1 MMKKYLLGLL
11 LCLGLQSA
19 VFAADTITVSEQTIR
34 LSGWAKADVQ
44 EAYDAGIV
52 SAAFEMGTDYRI
64 PISREQLAH
73 LLVDWVV
80 NTKGTTIADC
90 IAQYDLQF
98 ISATASDAAQSVPV
112 AWDAANS
119 DATRVADGRFT
130 DTQTVHTE
138 LAACMGIVQ
147 GDGTA
152 FRPLATID
160 RAGAAVM
167 LQRSMKIVGVTDA
180 NRAPKSFSDFYDIPR
195 WAVEGVKFAS
205 GRTNTA
211 GQALLSGMDG
221 AFAPHGFT
229 TIEQAILILR
239 RMQDSL
245 SVSDIYK
252 NWRSAA
258 GYDAVTLAL
267 TFGGDCTFGRSHT
280 ASYSG
285 SFDEMYDLQNNPA
298 YFFSGISEFFN
309 DDLTMVNFEG
319 TLTTASK
326 HAEKTFAFKGR
337 PAYAKI
343 LPAGSIDVVTLA
355 NNHSKDYLQQGWE
368 DTVNALSPYVRISAY
383 DAMPIVT
390 IKGIRIGFAS
400 NVGWGFDSTQ
410 KQFIQSAV
418 KTLKT
423 YGADVIIF
431 NYHWGIERTYY
442 SNATQ
447 QAIAHYCIDQ
457 GADLVIGNHPHV
469 VQEVETYHGKQIA
482 YSLGNLVFGG
492 NRNPSDKNCILFRQ
506 NLTLDLDSKEIISTS
521 YQAIP
526 YQVSSVSTRNDYHP
540 IKRCV

>member
-1 MMKKYLLGLL
+1 MMKKLLLGLL
-11 LCLGLQSA
+11 LCLGLQ
-19 VFAADTITVSEQTIR
+19 FAAAAADEVTISNQNIQ
-34 LSGWAKADVQ
+34 LSSWAKEAVQ
-44 EAYDAGIV
+44 QAYDVGIV
-52 SAAFEMGTDYRI
+52 SADFAMGGDYTI
-64 PISREQLAH
+64 PISREQLTH
-73 LLVDWVV
+73 LLVDWVANV
-80 NTKGTTIADC
+80 QGMTIADY
-90 IAQYDLQF
+90 IQQYDLQC
-98 ISATASDAAQSVPV
+98 IAAVESADTTAVTAN
-112 AWDAANS
+112 AANS
-119 DATRVADGRFT
+119 DALLVTNGRFT
-130 DTQTVHTE
+130 DTQNVYTE
-138 LAACMGIVQ
+138 IAACLGIVN
-147 GDGTA
+147 GDGAA

-160 RAGAAVM
+160 RAGAAAMV
-167 LQRSMKIVGVTDA
+167 QRSMKIVGVTEA
-180 NRAPKSFSDFYDIPR
+180 NRAPKTFSDFYDIPR
-195 WAVEGVKFAS
+195 WAVEGVKFVS
-205 GRTNTA
+205 GRTDST
-211 GQALLSGMDG
+211 GQALLGGING
-221 AFAPHGFT
+221 AFVPHGFT
-229 TIEQAILILR
+229 TIEQAILIVC

-245 SVSDIYK
+245 SVTDVYA
-252 NWRSAA
+252 NWRSVT

-298 YFFSGISEFFN
+298 YFFSGISEFFD

-368 DTVNALSPYVRISAY
+368 DTLETLSPYVRISAY
-383 DAMPIVT
+383 DALPIVT
-390 IKGIRIGFAS
+390 VKGIRIGFAS
-400 NVGWGFDSTQ
+400 NVGWVFDSTQ
-410 KQFIQSAV
+410 KQFIQNAV

-423 YGADVIIF
+423 YGADVIVF
-431 NYHWGIERTYY
+431 NYHWGIERNYH

-492 NRNPSDKNCILFRQ
+492 NRNPSDKNCLIFRQ
-506 NLTLDLDSKEIISTS
+506 NFTLDLDSKEITAAS

-526 YQVSSVSTRNDYHP
+526 YLVSSVSSRNDYHP
-540 IKRCV
+540 VKR